1 MSRCSHAKTNEMNY
15 SDKLCSL
22 LYNTDSICV
31 LTGAG
36 ISAESGVETFRGS
49 NGLWSKLKP
58 DELANFD
65 AFMRNPELVWEWYN
79 YRKKI
84 VHDVKPNPAHFAL
97 AQLEELVSDF
107 TLVTQNIDNLHTRAG
122 SKNVLELHG
131 NIERSYC
138 ISCGKTAAHV
148 EVSPEIK
155 VPHCPACHGIIRPDV
170 VWFGEM
176 LPEGVF
182 ETATEAAIRCE
193 LFLCIGTS
201 AVVYPA
207 ANLPLTARKHGAYVV
222 EINMERTEISH
233 SVNETLL
240 GKAGEIL
247 PQLVKMKEEIKGQNY
262 EK

>member
-1 MSRCSHAKTNEMNY
+1 MNI
-15 SDKLCSL
+15 SESLRSL
-22 LYNTDSICV
+22 LRTAESICV

-36 ISAESGVETFRGS
+36 ISAESGVETFRRS

-58 DELANFD
+58 EELASFD

-84 VHDVKPNPAHFAL
+84 ILDVKPNPAHSAL
-97 AQLEELVSDF
+97 ARLEELANDF
-107 TLVTQNIDNLHTRAG
+107 TLVTQNIDNLHRRAG
-122 SKNVLELHG
+122 SKNILELHG

-138 ISCGKTAAHV
+138 IGCGKYFAPGEIT
-148 EVSPEIK
+148 PEKK
-155 VPHCPACHGIIRPDV
+155 VPRCSSCNGIIRPDV

-182 ETATEAAIRCE
+182 ETAVAAANRCE
-193 LFLCIGTS
+193 LFFSIGTS

-207 ANLPLTARKHGAYVV
+207 ASLPLTARNNGAYVV
-222 EINMERTEISH
+222 EINMEKTEISH
-233 SVNETLL
+233 NVQETLL

-247 PQLVKMKEEIKGQNY
+247 PDLIRVREEIKG
-262 EK
+262 KAL

>member
-1 MSRCSHAKTNEMNY
+1 MNI
-15 SDKLCSL
+15 SDKLRAL
-22 LYNTDSICV
+22 LHMTESMCV

-58 DELANFD
+58 EELANFD

-79 YRKKI
+79 YRKTLI
-84 VHDVKPNPAHFAL
+84 HDVKPNPGHYAL
-97 AQLEELVSDF
+97 ARMQELVSDF
-107 TLVTQNIDNLHTRAG
+107 TLVTQNIDNLHIRAG

-138 ISCGKTAAHV
+138 IDCGKFAADV
-148 EVSPEIK
+148 EVSSENK
-155 VPHCPACHGIIRPDV
+155 VPHCPTCNGIIRPDI

-182 ETATEAAIRCE
+182 EAAAEAANRCE
-193 LFLCIGTS
+193 LFLTVGTS

-207 ANLPLTARKHGAYVV
+207 ASLPLIARKNGAYIV

-233 SVNETLL
+233 NVHETLL

-247 PQLVKMKEEIKGQNY
+247 PQLVKVKEE
-262 EK
+262 

>member
-1 MSRCSHAKTNEMNY
+1 MNI
-15 SDKLCSL
+15 SDKLRAL
-22 LYNTDSICV
+22 LHMTESMCV

-58 DELANFD
+58 EELANFD

-79 YRKKI
+79 YRKTLI
-84 VHDVKPNPAHFAL
+84 HDVKPNPGHYAL
-97 AQLEELVSDF
+97 ARMQELVSDF
-107 TLVTQNIDNLHTRAG
+107 TLVTQNIDNLHIRAG

-138 ISCGKTAAHV
+138 IDCGKFAADV
-148 EVSPEIK
+148 EVSSENK
-155 VPHCPACHGIIRPDV
+155 VPHCPTCNGIIRPDI

-182 ETATEAAIRCE
+182 EAAAKAANRCE
-193 LFLCIGTS
+193 LFLTVGTS

-207 ANLPLTARKHGAYVV
+207 ASLPLIARKNGAYVV

-233 SVNETLL
+233 NVHETLL

-247 PQLVKMKEEIKGQNY
+247 PQHVKVKEE
-262 EK
+262 

>member
-1 MSRCSHAKTNEMNY
+1 MNI
-15 SDKLCSL
+15 SEKLRL
-22 LYNTDSICV
+22 LLQNTDSICV

-58 DELANFD
+58 EELANFN

-84 VHDVKPNPAHFAL
+84 IHDVKPNPAHFAL
-97 AQLEELVSDF
+97 ARMQELVKDF
-107 TLVTQNIDNLHTRAG
+107 TLITQNIDNLHVRAG
-122 SKNVLELHG
+122 SKAVLELHG

-138 ISCGKTAAHV
+138 INCGKFASNV
-148 EVSPEIK
+148 EVSFENK
-155 VPHCPACHGIIRPDV
+155 VPHCQSCNGIIRPDI

-182 ETATEAAIRCE
+182 ESATEAANRCE
-193 LFLCIGTS
+193 LFLTVGTS

-207 ANLPLTARKHGAYVV
+207 ANLPLIARKQGAYVV

-233 SVNETLL
+233 NVNETIL
-240 GKAGEIL
+240 GKAGEAL
-247 PQLVKMKEEIKGQNY
+247 PRLVKIREEIRG
-262 EK
+262 

>member
-1 MSRCSHAKTNEMNY
+1 MNL
-15 SDKLCSL
+15 SPKLRSL
-22 LYNTDSICV
+22 LQYTESVCV

-58 DELANFD
+58 EELANFD

-79 YRKKI
+79 YRKEI
-84 VHDVKPNPAHFAL
+84 IHHVIPNPAHFAL
-97 AQLEELVSDF
+97 ARMQELVKDF
-107 TLVTQNIDNLHTRAG
+107 TLVTQNIDNLHIRAG
-122 SKNVLELHG
+122 SANVLELHG

-138 ISCGKTAAHV
+138 TGCGKFAVNV
-148 EVSPEIK
+148 EVTPENK
-155 VPHCPACHGIIRPDV
+155 VPHCQFCNGIIRPDI

-176 LPEGVF
+176 LPDGIF
-182 ETATEAAIRCE
+182 EAATEAAIRCE
-193 LFLCIGTS
+193 LFLTVGTS

-207 ANLPLTARKHGAYVV
+207 AQLPLTARTHGAYVV

-233 SVNETLL
+233 SVHETLL

-247 PQLVKMKEEIKGQNY
+247 PHLLMIKEEKTGESF

>member
-1 MSRCSHAKTNEMNY
+1 MVNISHTLRSYLHTAE
-15 SDKLCSL
+15 
-22 LYNTDSICV
+22 SICV

-58 DELANFD
+58 EELADFQ
-65 AFMRNPELVWEWYN
+65 AFLRNPDLVWEWYT

-84 VHDVKPNPAHFAL
+84 IHDVKPNPAHFAL
-97 AQLEELVSDF
+97 ARLQELVRNF

-122 SKNVLELHG
+122 STHVLELHG

-138 ISCGKTAAHV
+138 IGCGKFVDHV
-148 EVSPEIK
+148 EVTPEQK
-155 VPHCPACHGIIRPDV
+155 VPHCRFCHGIIRPDV

-182 ETATEAAIRCE
+182 EAASDAATRCE
-193 LFLCIGTS
+193 LFLTIGTS

-207 ANLPLTARKHGAYVV
+207 ASLPLTARRNGAYVV
-222 EINMERTEISH
+222 EINMEPTEISH
-233 SVNETLL
+233 QVNETLL
-240 GKAGEIL
+240 GKAGELL
-247 PQLVKMKEEIKGQNY
+247 PQLVTIKEESRGESN

>member
-1 MSRCSHAKTNEMNY
+1 MNI
-15 SDKLCSL
+15 SDTLRSL
-22 LYNTDSICV
+22 LRTAESICV

-36 ISAESGVETFRGS
+36 ISAESGIETFRGS

-58 DELANFD
+58 EELASFD

-84 VHDVKPNPAHFAL
+84 ILDVKPNPAHSAL
-97 AQLEELVSDF
+97 ARLEELANDF
-107 TLVTQNIDNLHTRAG
+107 TLVTQNIDNLHRRAG
-122 SKNVLELHG
+122 SKNILELHG

-138 ISCGKTAAHV
+138 IGCGKYFSQV
-148 EVSPEIK
+148 EITSEKK
-155 VPHCPACHGIIRPDV
+155 VPRCPSCNGIIRPDV

-182 ETATEAAIRCE
+182 ETAVEAANRCE
-193 LFLCIGTS
+193 LFFCIGTS

-207 ANLPLTARKHGAYVV
+207 ASLPLTARNNGSYVV
-222 EINMERTEISH
+222 EINMEKTEISH
-233 SVNETLL
+233 NVQETLL

-247 PQLVKMKEEIKGQNY
+247 PDLIRVREEIKW
-262 EK
+262 KAL

>member
-1 MSRCSHAKTNEMNY
+1 MNV
-15 SDKLCSL
+15 SEKLRSL
-22 LYNTDSICV
+22 LQNSESVCV

-58 DELANFD
+58 EELANFD

-84 VHDVKPNPAHFAL
+84 IHDVKPNPAHFAL
-97 AQLEELVSDF
+97 ARMKELVRDF
-107 TLVTQNIDNLHTRAG
+107 TLVTQNIDNLHIRAG
-122 SKNVLELHG
+122 SSNVLELHG
-131 NIERSYC
+131 NMERSYC
-138 ISCGKTAAHV
+138 IGCGKFASNV
-148 EVSPEIK
+148 EVSSEQK
-155 VPHCPACHGIIRPDV
+155 VPHCPSCNGLIRPDI

-182 ETATEAAIRCE
+182 EAATEAANRCE
-193 LFLCIGTS
+193 LFLTVGTS

-207 ANLPLTARKHGAYVV
+207 ANLPLTARKNGAYVV
-222 EINMERTEISH
+222 EINLERTEISH
-233 SVNETLL
+233 SVHETLL

-247 PQLVKMKEEIKGQNY
+247 PQLVKLQEEMREKNY
-262 EK
+262 ER